1 MNGTATFVVLM
12 HQLAHEAGK
21 VGLAS
26 AMAIVLLF
34 IILVGTVLQKVLYNL
49 LFGEKAGGRI

>member
-26 AMAIVLLF
+26 AMAIVLLVV
-34 IILVGTVLQKVLYNL
+34 ILLGTALQKVLYNL
-49 LFGEKAGGRI
+49 FFSEQSRGTL

>member
-1 MNGTATFVVLM
+1 M

-34 IILVGTVLQKVLYNL
+34 VILLGTALQKVLYT
-49 LFGEKAGGRI
+49 LFFSEPSRGVL